1 MESVTTMP
9 RRGQGLTRAD
19 LAAFPD
25 DGWRY
30 ELLDGMLLVSPSPS
44 LAHQRAA
51 LNLAVLLHGACPD
64 ELYVMVAPFD
74 VTLADDT
81 VFIPDLLVAPRADFT
96 AKDLPGA
103 PLLAVEILSPS
114 TRLVDRNVKK
124 ARFEE
129 AGCASFWLVDP
140 LEPRLTVWQLDD
152 GRYREVADVAGDQTW
167 TASAP
172 FGVTITPSDLV
183 D

>member
-51 LNLAVLLHGACPD
+51 LNLAVLLHAACPD
-64 ELYVMVAPFD
+64 DLYVMVAPFD

-103 PLLAVEILSPS
+103 PCSPS
-114 TRLVDRNVKK
+114 RSSPRAPGWSTATSRRPASRRPAAPRSGWSTRSSPGSPSGSSTMAAT
-124 ARFEE
+124 ARSSTSR
-129 AGCASFWLVDP
+129 AGSRGRRP
-140 LEPRLTVWQLDD
+140 PRS
-152 GRYREVADVAGDQTW
+152 R
-167 TASAP
+167 
-172 FGVTITPSDLV
+172 
-183 D
+183 